1 MKESISYT
9 FVLNIVIMFIFICAA
24 VIMGIFSYFRAYKAN
39 TIIINEIEKYEG
51 YNCLSAQTIAQ
62 KLSTISY
69 NVPFDAKC
77 KSNYDKPC
85 MTDENKNYVV
95 ISYNLDHNKG
105 NYVRINDA
113 NEYGLGI
120 DQKENNDKYSE
131 MNTQYK
137 CENSVCTNTKKYQ
150 YGVYTYM
157 YVDLPIVS
165 SMIRIPVYTKS
176 SVMYE
181 HRNIYEGASEF
192 KTNLLYDTRNI
203 PEEFNTNIQNG
214 VTYYES
220 SVLNFWVHIKDYY
233 ANYQTGNMGAI
244 SDIEH
249 NARKIVQFD
258 VDRNGIVNNSDTGY
272 AAGRF
277 QNTACGIVR
286 DYSKY

>member
-77 KSNYDKPC
+77 KSSYDKPC

-95 ISYNLDHNKG
+95 ISYNLDHNEG
-105 NYVRINDA
+105 NYVRINDK
-113 NEYGLGI
+113 NI
-120 DQKENNDKYSE
+120 DQKEINDKYNE
-131 MNTQYK
+131 MNTKY
-137 CENSVCTNTKKYQ
+137 ECTSGNCSNTKKYQ

-181 HRNIYEGASEF
+181 FRNILSGSKGELF
-192 KTNLLYDTRNI
+192 DLRNVPNENHWYGTSSDI
-203 PEEFNTNIQNG
+203 HAFYTISLFADSIIE
-214 VTYYES
+214 YYTLVS
-220 SVLNFWVHIKDYY
+220 
-233 ANYQTGNMGAI
+233 TGNFAKAGVMLDTEHNTRKYVQYDINNDGAI
-244 SDIEH
+244 NSSD
-249 NARKIVQFD
+249 
-258 VDRNGIVNNSDTGY
+258 SGY
-272 AAGRF
+272 ARGYL
-277 QNTACGIVR
+277 QYTAKCGIVR

>member
-77 KSNYDKPC
+77 KSSYDKPC
-85 MTDENKNYVV
+85 MTDENKNYAVV
-95 ISYNLDHNKG
+95 SYNLDHNKG
-105 NYVRINDA
+105 NYVRIND
-113 NEYGLGI
+113 
-120 DQKENNDKYSE
+120 KYSE
-131 MNTQYK
+131 MNTKY
-137 CENSVCTNTKKYQ
+137 ECTSGNCSNTKKYQ

-181 HRNIYEGASEF
+181 FRNILSGFKGELFDLRNVPNENHWYVPGSDTLSEF
-192 KTNLLYDTRNI
+192 QTI
-203 PEEFNTNIQNG
+203 
-214 VTYYES
+214 S
-220 SVLNFWVHIKDYY
+220 SFSQSITEYY
-233 ANYQTGNMGAI
+233 ALVQTGNFEKAGVMLDA
-244 SDIEH
+244 EH
-249 NARKIVQFD
+249 NARKIVQYD
-258 VDRNGIVNNSDTGY
+258 IDNDGVVDASDSGY
-272 AAGRF
+272 ALGYF
-277 QNTACGIVR
+277 QNTYCGIVR